1 MAHEAADDKQAV
13 KGTRA
18 LLNARFGE
26 IVTGLIG
33 DNRAEDTFNKETPR
47 ATTVGAAFNTSSAP
61 PEASGTQAQKAE
73 FVSAETKT
81 ALLIAQAAERTL
93 RAAEKVEFFT
103 ERRDQIVTD
112 LKQQIEDKQ
121 YAFATAF
128 EAKVKEEIDR
138 TTPHTFMQRIFQ
150 SHAER
155 YALSSKERYE
165 LERGQRDLE
174 FKAFAERQTEL
185 GYISANDATFKYV
198 GAAGDTPAL
207 QSAQATMLAAQMYL
221 NNEIES
227 RLYKSDFPLD
237 IGVSTVGATFID
249 GLKQKAASDLKTASD
264 ILAQEGHSGA
274 AARLNAV
281 IASIGADALPKSA
294 PMPDILVKQL
304 YEREERNVAYS
315 NQQMSMWTM
324 ATFGHRAGFDK
335 ENCDRL
341 IKLINP
347 SAGEPVAPAQTAKAE
362 NNASAFK
369 NAKQ

>member
-1 MAHEAADDKQAV
+1 MSNEATGDKQAV
-13 KGTRA
+13 KDTRA

-33 DNRAEDTFNKETPR
+33 DERAENIFNKETPR
-47 ATTVGAAFNTSSAP
+47 ATGVAESFNTGSAP
-61 PEASGTQAQKAE
+61 PEASGALAQKAE

-93 RAAEKVEFFT
+93 RATEKVAFFT
-103 ERRDQIVTD
+103 EQRDQIVTD

-121 YAFATAF
+121 YAYATDF
-128 EAKVKEEIDR
+128 KAKVKEKIDQ
-138 TTPHTFMQRIFQ
+138 TTPHSFLQRIFQ

-155 YALSSKERYE
+155 YALTQKERYA
-165 LERGQRDLE
+165 LERGQRDIE
-174 FKAFAERQTEL
+174 FKVFADRQTEL
-185 GYISANDATFKYV
+185 GYISANDSTFKYV

-237 IGVSTVGATFID
+237 IGVSAVGATFID

-281 IASIGADALPKSA
+281 IASIGVDALPKSA
-294 PMPDILVKQL
+294 PTPDILVKKM
-304 YEREERNVAYS
+304 YEREESNVAYS

-347 SAGEPVAPAQTAKAE
+347 AGAEPAAPAQTAKAE
-362 NNASAFK
+362 NAPAFK
-369 NAKQ
+369 NARQ

>member
-1 MAHEAADDKQAV
+1 MANEAADDKQAV
-13 KGTRA
+13 KDTRA

-33 DNRAEDTFNKETPR
+33 DNRTENIFNAETLRPS
-47 ATTVGAAFNTSSAP
+47 AVGDAFNTSSAV
-61 PEASGTQAQKAE
+61 PEAAGAQAQKAG

-93 RAAEKVEFFT
+93 RAAEKVQFFT
-103 ERRDQIVTD
+103 EQRDQIVTD
-112 LKQQIEDKQ
+112 LKQQVEDKQ
-121 YAFATAF
+121 YAYATDF
-128 EAKVKEEIDR
+128 KAKVKENIDQK
-138 TTPHTFMQRIFQ
+138 TPHSLLQRIFQ

-155 YALSSKERYE
+155 YALTQKERYE
-165 LERGQRDLE
+165 LERGQKDIE
-174 FKAFAERQTEL
+174 FKAFADRQTEL
-185 GYISANDATFKYV
+185 GYVSANDTTFKYV

-237 IGVSTVGATFID
+237 IGVGSVGADFID
-249 GLKQKAASDLKTASD
+249 GLKQKAASDLKIAGD
-264 ILAQEGHSGA
+264 MLAQEGHSGA

-294 PMPDILVKQL
+294 PTPDVLVKKM
-304 YEREERNVAYS
+304 YEREEWNVSYS

-347 SAGEPVAPAQTAKAE
+347 AGGAPAAPAQSVKAE
-362 NNASAFK
+362 NAPAFK
-369 NAKQ
+369 NARQ